1 MLKFKSKFPKQI
13 WPYKRHIY
21 FLRFNH
27 TATVAQ
33 DLQARI
39 ERIPIENYRNFSIVA
54 HVDHGKSTL
63 SDRLLEITHVIDSNA
78 KNKQVLD
85 KLEVERERGI
95 TIKAQTCSMFYND
108 KRTGEDY
115 LLHLIDTP
123 GHVDFRGEV
132 SRSYASCG
140 GAILLV
146 DASQGIQAQTV
157 ANFYLAFSLGLKL
170 IPVINKIDLNLT
182 DVRQI
187 KDQIVNNFELP
198 EEDIIGVSA
207 KTGLNVKE
215 LLLPAIIDRIP
226 PPTGKFEKPF
236 RALLVDSW
244 YDAYLGAVL
253 LVSIVDGS
261 VRKNDRV
268 ICAQT
273 KEKYEVKDVGIMY
286 PDKTSTGT
294 LKTGQVGYIV
304 LGMKDSKEAKIG
316 DTIMHLGKENETE
329 VLPGFEEQKPM
340 VFVGAF
346 PADGIEFKAMD
357 DDMSRLVL
365 NDRSVTLERETSN
378 ALGQGWRLGFLGS
391 LHASVFRE
399 RLEKEYGS
407 KLIITQPTVPY
418 LVEFTDG
425 SKKLITN
432 PDEFPDG
439 ATKRVNVAAFH
450 EPFIEAVMTLP
461 QEYLGNVIRLCDSN
475 RGEQIDITYLNTSGQ
490 VMLKYYLPLSHL
502 VDDFFGKLKSVS
514 RGFASLDY
522 EDAGYRNSDVVK
534 LQLLVNGSAIDAL
547 SRVLHRSEVERVGRE
562 WVKKFKEYVKSQL
575 YEVVIQARANN
586 KIIARETIKA
596 RRKDVLQKLHASD
609 VSRRKKLLAK
619 QKEGKKHM
627 KTIGNIQINQ
637 EAYQAFLR
645 R

>member
-1 MLKFKSKFPKQI
+1 MLKFKVNSLRQV
-13 WPYKRHIY
+13 WPYKRLEY
-21 FLRFNH
+21 FLRYNH
-27 TATVAQ
+27 TATSAQ
-33 DLQARI
+33 NLQARI
-39 ERIPIENYRNFSIVA
+39 EQIPIENYRNFSIVA
-54 HVDHGKSTL
+54 HVDHGRSTL
-63 SDRLLEITHVIDSNA
+63 SDRLLEITHVIDPNA
-78 KNKQVLD
+78 RNKQVLD

-108 KRTGEDY
+108 KKSGEDY

-170 IPVINKIDLNLT
+170 IPVINKIDLSLT
-182 DVRQI
+182 DVRQV

-198 EEDIIGVSA
+198 EQDIIGVSA

-226 PPTGKFEKPF
+226 PPTGRLDRPF

-253 LVSIVDGS
+253 LVNIVDGF
-261 VRKNDRV
+261 VRKNDGV

-273 KEKYEVKDVGIMY
+273 KEKYDVKDIGIMY
-286 PDKTSTGT
+286 PDRTSTGS
-294 LKTGQVGYIV
+294 LKAGQVGYLV
-304 LGMKDSKEAKIG
+304 LGMKDSKEAKVG

-357 DDMSRLVL
+357 DDMSNLVL
-365 NDRSVTLERETSN
+365 NDKSVTLERETSN

-425 SKKLITN
+425 TKKLVTN

-439 ATKRVNVAAFH
+439 ATKRVNVVAFH
-450 EPFIEAVMTLP
+450 EPFIEAIMTLP

-475 RGEQIDITYLNTSGQ
+475 RGEQIDITYLNTNGQ

-522 EDAGYRNSDVVK
+522 EDAGYRTSNVVK
-534 LQLLVNGSAIDAL
+534 LQLLVNGNAIDAL
-547 SRVLHRSEVERVGRE
+547 SRVLHKSEVEKVGRE

-609 VSRRKKLLAK
+609 VSRRKKLLSK